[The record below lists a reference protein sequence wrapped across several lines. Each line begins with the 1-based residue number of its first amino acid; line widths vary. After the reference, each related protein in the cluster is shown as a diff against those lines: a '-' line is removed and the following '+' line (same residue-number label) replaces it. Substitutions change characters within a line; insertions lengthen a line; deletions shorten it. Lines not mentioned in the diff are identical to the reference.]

1 MNRYLDFENDIAN
14 IESLINK
21 LNLNSSNY
29 KFEKNKLE
37 DQKKKLIKKI
47 YSNLSP
53 WEKVQVARHA
63 NRPHSKDYI
72 NMVFDDVIYLH
83 GDKKYA
89 DDPAILGCLGKIFDQ
104 SVMIIGKEKGNSME
118 SRIQHN
124 FGMAKPEGYRK
135 AQRLMTIADKFNL
148 PVVTFVDT
156 AGAFPGKDAEERGQ
170 SESIA
175 SSIQTSLK
183 IGSPIISIII
193 GEGGSGGAI
202 ALASANK
209 VLMFENA
216 IYSVIS
222 PEGCASILW
231 RDPSKSLEA
240 AKAMKLTANELL
252 KLGIIDE
259 VISEPIGGA
268 HRNKMESVLSV
279 KNAIEKYLEE
289 FKNFSREAIFEQR
302 KNKFLSI
309 GKYKGLNTFLKD
321 ENYRNVKNNIAV
333 LVKNKYLKI
342 SIVFLFIITLGLF
355 LVW

>member
-72 NMVFDDVIYLH
+72 NMIFDDVIYLH

-89 DDPAILGCLGKIFDQ
+89 DDPAILGCLGKISAQ
-104 SVMIIGKEKGNSME
+104 SVMIIGTEKGNSME

-202 ALASANK
+202 ALATADI
-209 VLMFENA
+209 VLMLEHS

-222 PEGCASILW
+222 PEGCSSILW
-231 RDPSKSLEA
+231 RSNNFTKKAAESL
-240 AKAMKLTANELL
+240 KLTAQDCL
-252 KLGIIDE
+252 KNKIIDSIVEE
-259 VISEPIGGA
+259 VDGGA
-268 HRNKMESVLSV
+268 HRYPEDQASILKNQIINSINNLNTLSV
-279 KNAIEKYLEE
+279 ET
-289 FKNFSREAIFEQR
+289 RR
-302 KNKFLSI
+302 KKRNEKFLNMTSDI
-309 GKYKGLNTFLKD
+309 
-321 ENYRNVKNNIAV
+321 
-333 LVKNKYLKI
+333 
-342 SIVFLFIITLGLF
+342 
-355 LVW
+355 

>member
-29 KFEKNKLE
+29 KFEKNKLK

-72 NMVFDDVIYLH
+72 NMIFDDVIYLH

-89 DDPAILGCLGKIFDQ
+89 DDPAILGCLGKISDQ
-104 SVMIIGKEKGNSME
+104 SVMIIGTEKGNSME

-202 ALASANK
+202 ALATADI
-209 VLMFENA
+209 VLMLEHS

-222 PEGCASILW
+222 PEGCSSILW
-231 RDPSKSLEA
+231 RSNNFTKKAAESL
-240 AKAMKLTANELL
+240 KLTAQDCL
-252 KLGIIDE
+252 KNKIIDSIVEE
-259 VISEPIGGA
+259 VDGGA
-268 HRNKMESVLSV
+268 HRYPEDQASILKNQIINSINNLNTLSV
-279 KNAIEKYLEE
+279 ET
-289 FKNFSREAIFEQR
+289 RR
-302 KNKFLSI
+302 KKRNEKFLNMTSDI
-309 GKYKGLNTFLKD
+309 
-321 ENYRNVKNNIAV
+321 
-333 LVKNKYLKI
+333 
-342 SIVFLFIITLGLF
+342 
-355 LVW
+355 